1 MSVERAFEQIRDAEK
16 RRRVSQ
22 IRAVQ
27 PLSPCLGVR
36 VSASQAF
43 VYGRRRAELGRI
55 RGVQHDLS

>member
-27 PLSPCLGVR
+27 PLSPCLVAGVAGVR
-36 VSASQAF
+36 P
-43 VYGRRRAELGRI
+43 
-55 RGVQHDLS
+55 

>member
-27 PLSPCLGVR
+27 PLSDLPNFHHVL
-36 VSASQAF
+36 
-43 VYGRRRAELGRI
+43 EL
-55 RGVQHDLS
+55 